1 MYTIEKIINK
11 FKYIHGNKYDY
22 SKVNFVKTTSK
33 VCIICPEHGEFWQ
46 EPHAHIKG
54 QGCPQCAIISRINKR
69 TDTKEDFI
77 KKAKEIYGDTYDYS
91 LVNYQ
96 KSKIPVKIICPSHG
110 IFEIDPHSH
119 IGKKHRGCP
128 KCGNLKKGSTK
139 KLNTNTFISKASLK
153 HNNTYN
159 YSKVNYINSTT
170 DVIITCPIHGDFKQ
184 LPTVHL
190 MGSICPECARINTIE
205 KNTKTTEEFIE
216 QCKKKHGD
224 KYDYSKVE
232 YKRGDIPVT
241 IICKEHG
248 EFSQKPT
255 NHLDGCGCQK
265 CGMLFSHNEIE
276 IGDYIASIIGEGN
289 IIRNDRTVL
298 GGNELDIYIP
308 SKNIAFEFDGL
319 YWHSEI
325 KKPDKK
331 YHLNKTDICLSK
343 GIQLIHIFEDEWVNK
358 KEICKSRILNLLGES
373 NRIFARKCTIVE
385 ISKQDAKMFFNENH
399 IQGNVNA
406 SIIYGLKYNDDIVA
420 MMSFGGLRKNMGQNN
435 TNGSFEM
442 LRFCNK
448 QGYNIIGGAS
458 KLFKHFI
465 KNNNPNEII
474 SYADRRWSN
483 GNLYEKIGFSYSH
496 KSEPS
501 YFYVINGER
510 KNRFGYRKDILISKY
525 GCSPTDTEH
534 NFCFSQGWYR
544 IYDCGTK
551 VYKWKNPSK

>member
-1 MYTIEKIINK
+1 MYTTEKIIKK
-11 FKYIHGNKYDY
+11 FKTIHGDKYDY
-22 SKVNFVKTTSK
+22 SKVDFIKTTIK

-54 QGCPQCAIISRINKR
+54 QGCPKCGIIKRSINK
-69 TDTKEDFI
+69 TNTTKQFI
-77 KKAKEIYGDTYDYS
+77 EKAKTIHGDKYDYS
-91 LVNYQ
+91 
-96 KSKIPVKIICPSHG
+96 KVKYINTKTKVCIICSEHG
-110 IFEIDPHSH
+110 EFWQEPHNH
-119 IGKKHRGCP
+119 LQGNGCFQ
-128 KCGNLKKGSTK
+128 CANLLKGSTLK
-139 KLNTNTFISKASLK
+139 IGKDEFIKRANNIHNTKYDYSQVVYVNNRTSVLIKCNT
-153 HNNTYN
+153 
-159 YSKVNYINSTT
+159 
-170 DVIITCPIHGDFKQ
+170 HGYFKQ
-184 LPTVHL
+184 TPEVHL
-190 MGSICPECARINTIE
+190 LGHGCPECAKISAIE
-205 KNTKTTEEFIE
+205 KNTKTTEKFIA
-216 QCKKKHGD
+216 QCIEIHGD

-248 EFSQKPT
+248 EFLQKPT

-265 CGMLFSHNEIE
+265 CSMLFSNYELE
-276 IGDYIASIIGEGN
+276 LGDFIASIIGEKN
-289 IIRNDRTVL
+289 IIRNDRTIL
-298 GGNELDIYIP
+298 NGNELDIYIP
-308 SKNIAFEFDGL
+308 SKKIAFEFDGL

-331 YHLNKTDICLSK
+331 YHLIKTEECLSK

-358 KEICKSRILNLLGES
+358 KDICKSRIINLLGES
-373 NRIFARKCTIVE
+373 HRIFARKCSVIKVDKK
-385 ISKQDAKMFFNENH
+385 ISKEFFNQNH

-406 SIIYGLKYNDDIVA
+406 NFIYGLKYNDDIVA

-465 KNNNPNEII
+465 KKNNPNEII

-525 GCSPTDTEH
+525 GCSPNNTEH

>member
-1 MYTIEKIINK
+1 MYNTEKIIKK
-11 FKYIHGNKYDY
+11 FKSIHGDKYDY
-22 SKVNFVKTTSK
+22 SNVDFIKTTIK
-33 VCIICPEHGEFWQ
+33 VCIICPEHGEFYQ

-54 QGCPQCAIISRINKR
+54 QGCPKCGVIKRSINK
-69 TDTKEDFI
+69 TNTTEQFI
-77 KKAKEIYGDTYDYS
+77 EKAKS
-91 LVNYQ
+91 V
-96 KSKIPVKIICPSHG
+96 
-110 IFEIDPHSH
+110 
-119 IGKKHRGCP
+119 
-128 KCGNLKKGSTK
+128 
-139 KLNTNTFISKASLK
+139 
-153 HNNTYN
+153 
-159 YSKVNYINSTT
+159 
-170 DVIITCPIHGDFKQ
+170 
-184 LPTVHL
+184 
-190 MGSICPECARINTIE
+190 
-205 KNTKTTEEFIE
+205 
-216 QCKKKHGD
+216 HGD
-224 KYDYSKVE
+224 KYNYENVKYINTKTKVE
-232 YKRGDIPVT
+232 
-241 IICKEHG
+241 IICPLHG
-248 EFSQKPT
+248 PFSQEPH
-255 NHLDGCGCQK
+255 NHLQGYGCPT
-265 CGMLFSHNEIE
+265 CGNKLKGSTTKITTYNFIKQENKIHNFRYKYDKISSYELE
-276 IGDYIASIIGEGN
+276 LGDFIASIIGEKN
-289 IIRNDRTVL
+289 IIKNDRTVL
-298 GGNELDIYIP
+298 NGNKLDIYIP

-385 ISKQDAKMFFNENH
+385 IPKQDSKIFFNENH

-551 VYKWKNPSK
+551 VYKWNNPSK